1 MTRAGYQKWF
11 MAAAIYN
18 VVWGTATILFP
29 NAYFQA
35 VGMEIPNYPSLFQ
48 AIGMIVMVY
57 GLGYYLIAKQPER
70 YAAFVW
76 VGLLGKIFG
85 PIGFVIGAIKGE
97 LPWLFGIV
105 NITNDL
111 IWLPVFILF
120 AKQYAMQPFGPI
132 PHESEVVGR

>member
-1 MTRAGYQKWF
+1 
-11 MAAAIYN
+11 MAAALYN
-18 VVWGTATILFP
+18 LIWGTATILFP

-35 VGMEIPNYPSLFQ
+35 LGMEIPNYPSLFQ

-70 YAAFVW
+70 YASFVW
-76 VGLLGKIFG
+76 IGLLGKIFG
-85 PIGFVIGAIKGE
+85 PIGFIFGAIKGE
-97 LPWLFGIV
+97 LPWAFGIV

-120 AKQYAMQPFGPI
+120 ARNYAMQPFGPI
-132 PHESEVVGR
+132 PLESEIGDR